1 MHAVICLEVP
11 AVSDE
16 DWFFGECRRVLRP
29 GGLVVVTVYN
39 RSSYKGLVS
48 RLLRRRRVARGQSWA
63 NLYHRFPLSHHL
75 QRWNDAGFRVVR
87 SLGFYWSPLS
97 RGSDSLWVNVA
108 STLERLLCLRSFAR
122 FSPWVLLELTKD

>member
-1 MHAVICLEVP
+1 M
-11 AVSDE
+11 SDE
-16 DWFFGECRRVLRP
+16 DWFFGECHRVLKP